1 MMKMYVTSLSVTRAW
16 ACLQD
21 TGHCFWLAMYLL
33 VLLFLSGCDSRGT
46 TPTEMPDAPQVS
58 ENVIDDS
65 GQQLLASGVTFTGQ
79 EGNSVRDRVYAD
91 KIIIAPRGFGAF
103 NLNGVNE
110 IMFEN
115 SHIES
120 FPVNS
125 ATGQDE
131 APGSKSASGLYKQ
144 DFSNTLRDFVDT
156 LPGDY
161 GYISRIRMHPIHITL
176 HGAGKN
182 GSSVHVVADELL
194 KEFKDD
200 SQPELINVQIYDGE
214 SPNRLKVPKA
224 RWNTQTG
231 QLILGSANQI

>member
-1 MMKMYVTSLSVTRAW
+1 MN
-16 ACLQD
+16 
-21 TGHCFWLAMYLL
+21 LL
-33 VLLFLSGCDSRGT
+33 GLLFLSGCDAGGIA
-46 TPTEMPDAPQVS
+46 PTEIPEAPQGS
-58 ENVIDDS
+58 QNVIDDS

-79 EGNSVRDRVYAD
+79 QGNSVRDRVSAD

-110 IMFEN
+110 LLLEN

-125 ATGQDE
+125 ETEQDE
-131 APGSKSASGLYKQ
+131 AHGSKSASGVYKQ

-156 LPGDY
+156 LPSNY

-200 SQPELINVQIYDGE
+200 TQPELINVQIYDDE
-214 SPNRLKVPKA
+214 SANRLKVPKA